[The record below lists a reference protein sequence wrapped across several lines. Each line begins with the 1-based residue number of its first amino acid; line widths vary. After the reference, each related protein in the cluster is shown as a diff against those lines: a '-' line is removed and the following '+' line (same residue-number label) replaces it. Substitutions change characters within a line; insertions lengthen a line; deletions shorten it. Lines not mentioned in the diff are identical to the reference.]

1 MIDDGKGFQ
10 VHIPTI
16 LITYLDAA
24 MLVSNVDKGIEIS
37 VNFEVVQQNVAEI
50 SIWLDITNHKDLVFM
65 RNFRQYFNKLQSF
78 SKFLCYLAHLS
89 IGYPVTACSSNCS
102 QDNCFIFPKW
112 ESTINF
118 CRSPKPSDYFV
129 KEAGLIILKEQLRQY
144 LIFKQNSQLWW
155 IYLLNFDQMCIDLI

>member
-65 RNFRQYFNKLQSF
+65 RNFRGYFNKLQSF
-78 SKFLCYLAHLS
+78 STF
-89 IGYPVTACSSNCS
+89 
-102 QDNCFIFPKW
+102 
-112 ESTINF
+112 
-118 CRSPKPSDYFV
+118 FV
-129 KEAGLIILKEQLRQY
+129 I
-144 LIFKQNSQLWW
+144 
-155 IYLLNFDQMCIDLI
+155 